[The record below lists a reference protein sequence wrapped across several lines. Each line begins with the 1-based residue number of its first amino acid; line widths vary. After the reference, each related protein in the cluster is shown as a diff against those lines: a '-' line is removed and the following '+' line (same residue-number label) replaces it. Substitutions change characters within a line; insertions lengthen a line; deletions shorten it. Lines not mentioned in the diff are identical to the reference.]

1 MALTPNYRS
10 SLQNV
15 TSDTAFFFLL
25 TITTPDEVIRVV
37 NNWENIQSRG
47 EIFYAYPF
55 SLSLPTETGDR
66 QPVVDLTIDNVD
78 QRLTESIRKFATA
91 PSVKIELVSTIDFDI
106 PEKTIDFLKVSNVEY
121 DVMQI
126 RFTLQPD
133 NMLARKFPIAT
144 YNSVEFPDLYF

>member
-1 MALTPNYRS
+1 MALTPTYRT

-25 TITTPDEVIRVV
+25 TITTPDEIIRVV
-37 NNWENIQSRG
+37 NNWENVQSRG
-47 EIFYAYPF
+47 ETFYAYPF
-55 SLSLPTETGDR
+55 SLSLPAETGDK
-66 QPVVDLTIDNVD
+66 QPAVDLTIDNVD
-78 QRLTESIRKFATA
+78 QRLTESIRKFATP